1 MCLYSKLLSRCWPP
15 IPRLNAVVAI
25 VFLALVTM
33 LGLAPTRQ
41 GMAADAVS
49 QNGFNPSSPLTIV
62 VPIVD
67 SERGRRLFVTKG
79 CVICHSVQGFGG
91 QAAPALDAEDGSL
104 AIDVL
109 GFAARM
115 WRGAVA
121 MLKLQQIELGYQ
133 IRLGAQE
140 IGDLAAFAADPSE
153 QAKFSLEQIPEPL
166 RDWVL
171 EEPYWQD
178 ENWPDE
184 LLEQYFDFDG
194 EEKL

>member
-1 MCLYSKLLSRCWPP
+1 MCLHSRLLSLRWS
-15 IPRLNAVVAI
+15 PRSRPYTAMAI
-25 VFLALVTM
+25 VFLVLVTT

-41 GMAADAVS
+41 GMAAESVS
-49 QNGFNPSSPLTIV
+49 PNGTNPSTPLSIV

-67 SERGRRLFVTKG
+67 SERGRQLFVTKG

-91 QAAPALDAEDGSL
+91 QAAPALDAGDGPL

-133 IRLGAQE
+133 IRLDARE
-140 IGDLAAFAADPSE
+140 IGDLAAFATDPIE

-178 ENWPDE
+178 ESWPDE
-184 LLEQYFDFDG
+184 LLEQYFDFNG